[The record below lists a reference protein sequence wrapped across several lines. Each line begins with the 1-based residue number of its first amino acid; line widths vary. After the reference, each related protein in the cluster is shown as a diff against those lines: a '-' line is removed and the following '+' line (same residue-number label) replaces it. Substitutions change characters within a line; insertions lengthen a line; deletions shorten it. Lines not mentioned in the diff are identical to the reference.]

1 VKDLERRSGSNF
13 TLDKIGYQEFKLS
26 KRGRGVVTFYIIWR
40 NFFGIIWRIM
50 VYNLLALGV
59 TF

>member
-1 VKDLERRSGSNF
+1 M
-13 TLDKIGYQEFKLS
+13 
-26 KRGRGVVTFYIIWR
+26 GRAISVTFYIIWR